1 MTRFYFEMDN
11 YFPNHVQA
19 NNEYKLYLRIFKHI
33 WALRTPDIP
42 LFLKLF
48 FPPNQQLIPHFWRRG
63 IAFKYWQHLLVYPEK
78 STLIHLNLIIL
89 QVDMSCMHA
98 FTTFISPDVFLLSYF
113 VGLKYVRGLV
123 ALYHLGVFTI
133 SRLSYI
139 LLIRGQDQNLN
150 FFSGQILENTFE
162 HLRGEKKT
170 RSYIKNNKIR
180 NLLIFI

>member
-63 IAFKYWQHLLVYPEK
+63 IAFKYWQHLLVYPEE
-78 STLIHLNLIIL
+78 SSLIHLNLNHSSGRYVMYACIHYFYFPWCL
-89 QVDMSCMHA
+89 SS
-98 FTTFISPDVFLLSYF
+98 FIFCYF
-113 VGLKYVRGLV
+113 VGLKYVRGFV
-123 ALYHLGVFTI
+123 ALYHLGVFNI
-133 SRLSYI
+133 SQLSYI

-162 HLRGEKKT
+162 HLRGEKKN
-170 RSYIKNNKIR
+170 SKLYKK
-180 NLLIFI
+180 